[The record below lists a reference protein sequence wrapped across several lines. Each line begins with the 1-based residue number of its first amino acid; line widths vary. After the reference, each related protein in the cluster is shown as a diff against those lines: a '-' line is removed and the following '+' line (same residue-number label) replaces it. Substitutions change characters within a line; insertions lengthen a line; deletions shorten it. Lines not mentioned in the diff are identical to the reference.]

1 MFYIEYYE
9 KKIVEKKTSYGQF
22 YFLVTLMMTSFV
34 NEAGWSA
41 SNQSNLFLKFY
52 RMFSLDIN

>member
-1 MFYIEYYE
+1 MR

-41 SNQSNLFLKFY
+41 NNQSNLFLKFY